1 MGIED
6 DFDQVIW
13 SPNCKP
19 GTGGKIVA
27 LGVHS
32 TEGSGTAANVG
43 YYFQNDALDASTTG
57 VFGDDDA
64 VGCVEYGMTAYHS
77 GHGDPWNYRIE
88 GYEHVAFAA
97 WSTEEWMKHGKM
109 LDRSARHMAKR
120 AVALGIPIRKIDGT
134 QLRRAVLSGDPSQ
147 GGFCGHKDISDAT
160 DGGHWD
166 PGPGF
171 PWGFYLNLVKSYAN
185 GEQPTMPEDPILVP
199 ELTPEQIEENEL
211 MSAKDDIITA
221 INTAK
226 DEALSAIAA
235 AKQEVIDQNR
245 ADDDKWMGRDERD
258 NTVWIVFAGF
268 KTYVEP
274 VRKEDGTVDDAATS
288 DRIQDQ
294 VRMGYDYRGD
304 QGATLADLT
313 PTGLSFNFQ
322 SK

>member
-27 LGVHS
+27 LGIHS
-32 TEGSGTAANVG
+32 TEGGGTAANVG
-43 YYFQNDALDASTTG
+43 RYFQNDALDAATTG
-57 VFGDDDA
+57 VFGDNDA

-171 PWGFYLNLVKSYAN
+171 PWEFYLKLVKSYAN
-185 GEQPTMPEDPILVP
+185 GEQPTMPEDPILIP

-211 MSAKDDIITA
+211 MSAKDDIINA
-221 INTAK
+221 INEAKTATVNETV
-226 DEALSAIAA
+226 EAL
-235 AKQEVIDQNR
+235 KKDR
-245 ADDDKWMGRDERD
+245 ADNDNKWMGRDERD
-258 NTVWIVFAGF
+258 NTVWIVLQGF

-274 VRKEDGTVDDAATS
+274 VRNADGTVDDAATG

-294 VRMGYDYRGD
+294 IRMGYDYRDD
-304 QGATLADLT
+304 QGATLADL
-313 PTGLSFNFQ
+313 PNTGLTFHFTPPA
-322 SK
+322 